1 MCRLMLIPARR
12 VFALMIKDRVTIG
25 NSSKR
30 YLFGA
35 IDKEKQPL
43 PLTGFTCKVAVVN
56 EDTDEIVIAQREV
69 TEIYSDGL
77 KFVVQLTKAE
87 TTQLVAGAVYAIVVE
102 IENTS
107 MPFDQEVKKYFKAT
121 RGYIT

>member
-1 MCRLMLIPARR
+1 
-12 VFALMIKDRVTIG
+12 MIKDRVTIG
-25 NSSKR
+25 NSSRR

-35 IDKEKQPL
+35 VDKDSLQL
-43 PLTGFTCKVAVVN
+43 PLTGFTCKVAVVD

-77 KFVVQLTKAE
+77 KFIVQLTKAE
-87 TTQLVAGAVYAIVVE
+87 TAQLVDGGVYAMVVE

-107 MPFDQEVKKYFKAT
+107 MPFDQEVKKYFKANK
-121 RGYIT
+121 GYIA